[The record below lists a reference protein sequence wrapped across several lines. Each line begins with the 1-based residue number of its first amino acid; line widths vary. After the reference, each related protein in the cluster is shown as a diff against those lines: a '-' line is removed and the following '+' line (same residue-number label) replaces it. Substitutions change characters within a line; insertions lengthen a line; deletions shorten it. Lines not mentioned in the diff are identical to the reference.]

1 MKQSPASIALLD
13 RIDAAAML
21 HEVETW
27 SAINTGTA
35 NLDGLAQQARVL
47 ADAFADLP
55 GAVELVDPAPVTA
68 IDAAGHEF
76 AKPHGQH
83 LVLRVRPQANR
94 RALLR
99 SEESRVGK
107 ERVRTGRSRGA
118 PEH

>member
-55 GAVELVDPAPVTA
+55 GAVEMVDPAPVTA
-68 IDAAGHEF
+68 IAEVGHDF
-76 AKPHGQH
+76 ATPHGPH
-83 LVLRVRPQANR
+83 SVLRVRPQATR
-94 RALLR
+94 RQLPTR
-99 SEESRVGK
+99 HKTPEKRRVGK
-107 ERVRTGRSRGA
+107 GCGSTYQSV
-118 PEH
+118 